1 MKKIDFK
8 KIEIFENLKK
18 TWQYSKSQKGML
30 ILYFIG
36 SLILSVMGAIT
47 PILAAQQILKLS
59 NNLLQELFYISLVI
73 FGVEIVR
80 NIVIVIANKANQTFF
95 RETSILI
102 KSDMAKQMLKFE
114 AKVIDNNSSGVFIDR
129 ISKDTGYIADVFN
142 EINDSVADIIANIGI
157 LVAIFIVSKYMF
169 LFFIFSLT
177 ILFFFKKA
185 RMRYWF
191 EIDKEYRKL
200 NEKNTGLISELI
212 RGIRDVKLLHAGVG
226 ITKRM
231 NDRFVESNQKQYE
244 MGKVDRKYNFF
255 SNSVQGLMDIT
266 FIGLGI
272 TLASKDM
279 LSVASFVVLYMY
291 KDKIYGLLDYV
302 SRFIEIIKKFNVS
315 AKRVFELLDDS
326 IYPKEKFGT
335 THLDKVYGNFEFR
348 NVKFEY
354 KENIP
359 VLKDVNFKI
368 NPNET
373 VAFIGKSGSG
383 KSTIFSLIT
392 KLYNPQSGEIL
403 IENINIGELDEDSIR
418 GNITVITQSPYIFN
432 FSIKENLKIV
442 DENLTDEQIY
452 EACKSACLHDFI
464 MGLPDKY
471 DTLVGEG
478 GVMLSGGERQR
489 LAIARAL
496 LKKSEIILFDEATSA
511 LDNQTQKDIQDAINN
526 MKGTY
531 TILII
536 AHRLSTVINS
546 DRILLI
552 DDGKIVAEGT
562 HKDLYATNELYRN
575 LYEKE
580 LTEFDT
586 N

>member
-1 MKKIDFK
+1 
-8 KIEIFENLKK
+8 
-18 TWQYSKSQKGML
+18 
-30 ILYFIG
+30 
-36 SLILSVMGAIT
+36 
-47 PILAAQQILKLS
+47 
-59 NNLLQELFYISLVI
+59 
-73 FGVEIVR
+73 
-80 NIVIVIANKANQTFF
+80 
-95 RETSILI
+95 
-102 KSDMAKQMLKFE
+102 MAKQMLKFE
-114 AKVIDNNSSGVFIDR
+114 AKVIDSNSSGVFIDR
-129 ISKDTGYIADVFN
+129 ISKDTSDIADVFN
-142 EINDSVADIIANIGI
+142 SINYSLTDIVANVGI
-157 LVAIFIVSKYMF
+157 LAAIFIVNKYMF
-169 LFFIFSLT
+169 VFFIFSLT

-185 RMRYWF
+185 RMKHWF
-191 EIDKEYRKL
+191 EMDREYRKI

-212 RGIRDVKLLHAGVG
+212 RGLRDVKLLHAGEVL
-226 ITKRM
+226 TNKM
-231 NDRFVESNQKQYE
+231 YNKLLESNQKRYD
-244 MGKVDRKYNFF
+244 MNKVDRKYRLL
-255 SNSVQGLMDIT
+255 SGSVQDLMDIA

-272 TLASKDM
+272 TLATKSM
-279 LSVASFVVLYMY
+279 LSVANFVVLYMY
-291 KDKIYGLLDYV
+291 KDKIYWLLDYI
-302 SRFIEIIKKFNVS
+302 SQFIEIIKKFNVS
-315 AKRVFELLDDS
+315 AKRVFELLDDEV
-326 IYPKEKFGT
+326 YPKEKFGT
-335 THLDKVYGNFEFR
+335 THFDKIEGNFEFKD
-348 NVKFEY
+348 VVFEY
-354 KENIP
+354 KEDMP
-359 VLKDVNFKI
+359 VLKNVNFKI

-392 KLYNPQSGEIL
+392 KLYNPKSGEIL
-403 IENINIGELDEDSIR
+403 IENTNINDLDEASIR

-442 DENLTDEQIY
+442 NDSLTDEQIY
-452 EACKSACLHDFI
+452 EACKTACLHDFI
-464 MGLPDKY
+464 MSLPEKY
-471 DTLVGEG
+471 ETLVGEG

-562 HKDLYATNELYRN
+562 HKELYSNNELYKN